1 METISRSEIIV
12 MAVMMASMLIMSII
26 ENKDINKKKKQQ
38 KTLDFLCSMIYNIY
52 RKRGNNHDV

>member
-26 ENKDINKKKKQQ
+26 ENKDINKKKK
-38 KTLDFLCSMIYNIY
+38 
-52 RKRGNNHDV
+52 